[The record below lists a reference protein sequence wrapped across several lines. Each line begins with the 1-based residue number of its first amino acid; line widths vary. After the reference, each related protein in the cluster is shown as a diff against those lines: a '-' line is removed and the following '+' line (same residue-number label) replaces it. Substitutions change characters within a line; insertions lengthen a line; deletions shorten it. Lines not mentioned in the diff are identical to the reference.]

1 MNQKPLVAILVLLVL
16 LGSSPLTQGN
26 SSGVYNQSSGCGCH
40 SQSGTPAAT
49 VTMTGQP
56 TQYTAGATSTL
67 SISVSNGI
75 SGNNGGFS
83 LEVDKG
89 TLSSGIGFAVNVNS
103 AQNSATHS
111 ITGSSQR
118 SWSVDWIA
126 PSTGSGIATLSLAGL
141 TANGNSGNT
150 GDRWATLSYQ
160 IPEAGGAPNNAPDVS
175 NVLLGPTGATT
186 SSTLTLAYTYT
197 DQDNDPES
205 GTQVQWFKDDVEQT
219 SLQGLSV
226 SPSVTSK
233 GQEWKAIVTPSDGS
247 DSGTPMTS
255 NTLIIANE
263 IPTLTTP
270 EIQPSTP
277 SSDDALSF
285 SSTTSDADLDT
296 VHFDVRWFLD
306 GVLVSELNDME
317 TLPAYVT
324 RDGDSWVVEAR
335 ANDSEDTSQWL
346 SSSSVSIGGGITNT
360 APTVTSIIL
369 TPVPSTTTDDI
380 SLAYTYNDAD
390 ADTEV
395 DVEVMWNLNNAPFQY
410 AENSLTLP
418 SSFTEKGQTWFAN
431 IRAYDGTEWSSWSS
445 SNSIQ
450 IQNTAPVTETIS
462 LSNSQVTT
470 TESITVEYTMSD
482 IDGDTESNSEITWWR
497 NGIKKSSLTG
507 LTTLPSS
514 STLKGEVWTVIVQ
527 AGDGTDVSVTPLSA
541 NVTVVNSAPTAS
553 LTLSENVTALGPLN
567 LQILTD
573 DADSDA
579 VETNI
584 SWYRNGFLDGSL
596 SGQTTVPPQLLGPG
610 QTWAAHVTPVDTE
623 SAFGSTVIASTTIL
637 NIEPVAQIQVLTNTI
652 WKGEWVT
659 LSAAQSQDTDGQIVE
674 AVWSWIDSDG
684 ITGSESGFEINMI
697 PLLNTVVTLTV
708 YDDMGA
714 LATANIQ
721 LSPTE
726 GPAVSE
732 FLVDSSGTSVLLE
745 WSWNGPNAT
754 FNVLRNGVSIG
765 ATDSQ
770 SFSDNPLFAGESAY
784 SIQPVVD
791 DMPLVAGT
799 SPSQTIVLEP
809 AAVDAPGPSSVSGLV
824 SGIVFLLI
832 GLSACGFAMM
842 ERRD

>member
-141 TANGNSGNT
+141 TANGANGNS

-197 DQDNDPES
+197 DQENDPES

-226 SPSVTSK
+226 SPSATSK

-277 SSDDALSF
+277 STDDALSF
-285 SSTTSDADLDT
+285 TSTTSDADFDA

-324 RDGDSWVVEAR
+324 RDGDSWVVEVR

-346 SSSSVSIGGGITNT
+346 SSSSVSIGGGVTNT
-360 APTVTSIIL
+360 APTVTAIVL

-390 ADTEV
+390 ADAEV
-395 DVEVMWNLNNAPFQY
+395 DVEVMWNLNNVPFQY
-410 AENSLTLP
+410 AENSMTLP

-431 IRAYDGTEWSSWSS
+431 VRVYDGTEWSSWSS
-445 SNSIQ
+445 SDSIQ
-450 IQNTAPVTETIS
+450 IQNTAPITETVS
-462 LSNSQVTT
+462 LSHSQATT
-470 TESITVEYTMSD
+470 SESITVEYTMSD

-527 AGDGTDVSVTPLSA
+527 AGDGTDVSATPLSA

-573 DADSDA
+573 DADSDT

-596 SGQTTVPPQLLGPG
+596 SGQTTVPTQLLGPG
-610 QTWAAHVTPVDTE
+610 QTWAAHVTPFDTE
-623 SAFGSTVIASTTIL
+623 PAFGSTVIVSTTIL

-652 WKGEWVT
+652 WEGEWVT
-659 LSAAQSQDTDGQIVE
+659 LSAAQSQDADGQIVE
-674 AVWSWIDSDG
+674 ATWSWIDSDG

-697 PLLNTVVTLTV
+697 PFLNTVVTLTV
-708 YDDMGA
+708 YDDMDA

-726 GPAVSE
+726 GPVVSE

-765 ATDSQ
+765 TTDSQ
-770 SFSDNPLFAGESAY
+770 SFSDNPLFAGESTY

-809 AAVDAPGPSSVSGLV
+809 AVADAPGPSSVSGLV

>member
-1 MNQKPLVAILVLLVL
+1 M
-16 LGSSPLTQGN
+16 
-26 SSGVYNQSSGCGCH
+26 
-40 SQSGTPAAT
+40 
-49 VTMTGQP
+49 
-56 TQYTAGATSTL
+56 
-67 SISVSNGI
+67 
-75 SGNNGGFS
+75 
-83 LEVDKG
+83 
-89 TLSSGIGFAVNVNS
+89 
-103 AQNSATHS
+103 
-111 ITGSSQR
+111 
-118 SWSVDWIA
+118 
-126 PSTGSGIATLSLAGL
+126 
-141 TANGNSGNT
+141 
-150 GDRWATLSYQ
+150 
-160 IPEAGGAPNNAPDVS
+160 
-175 NVLLGPTGATT
+175 
-186 SSTLTLAYTYT
+186 
-197 DQDNDPES
+197 
-205 GTQVQWFKDDVEQT
+205 
-219 SLQGLSV
+219 
-226 SPSVTSK
+226 
-233 GQEWKAIVTPSDGS
+233 
-247 DSGTPMTS
+247 
-255 NTLIIANE
+255 
-263 IPTLTTP
+263 
-270 EIQPSTP
+270 
-277 SSDDALSF
+277 
-285 SSTTSDADLDT
+285 
-296 VHFDVRWFLD
+296 
-306 GVLVSELNDME
+306 
-317 TLPAYVT
+317 
-324 RDGDSWVVEAR
+324 
-335 ANDSEDTSQWL
+335 
-346 SSSSVSIGGGITNT
+346 
-360 APTVTSIIL
+360 
-369 TPVPSTTTDDI
+369 
-380 SLAYTYNDAD
+380 
-390 ADTEV
+390 
-395 DVEVMWNLNNAPFQY
+395 
-410 AENSLTLP
+410 
-418 SSFTEKGQTWFAN
+418 
-431 IRAYDGTEWSSWSS
+431 
-445 SNSIQ
+445 
-450 IQNTAPVTETIS
+450 
-462 LSNSQVTT
+462 
-470 TESITVEYTMSD
+470 
-482 IDGDTESNSEITWWR
+482 
-497 NGIKKSSLTG
+497 
-507 LTTLPSS
+507 
-514 STLKGEVWTVIVQ
+514 WTVIVQ